1 MKIKIGEVD
10 VELRYTFNSFKY
22 MREFDINEMNDIQN
36 KPFKLFAVLSEL
48 FYGAVNHN
56 PSVVVSK
63 EESDTMLQEYV
74 SSKDCKIGEFINK
87 LFEMLTENDFFK
99 QLQA

>member
-1 MKIKIGEVD
+1 MKIKIGDVD
-10 VELRYTFNSFKY
+10 VELKYTFNSFKY
-22 MREFDINEMNDIQN
+22 MREFEISDMNNLDK
-36 KPFKLFAVLSEL
+36 KPFKIFNALSEL

-63 EESDTMLQEYV
+63 EESDTMLQDYL
-74 SSKDCKIGEFINK
+74 SSDDCNIGEFSNK
-87 LFEMLTENDFFK
+87 LVEMLLENDFFK

>member
-56 PSVVVSK
+56 PSIVISR

-74 SSKDCKIGEFINK
+74 SSKDCNIGEFINK

>member
-36 KPFKLFAVLSEL
+36 KPFKVFAVLSEL

-56 PSVVVSK
+56 PSIVVSK

-74 SSKDCKIGEFINK
+74 SSKDCNIGEFINK

>member
-22 MREFDINEMNDIQN
+22 MREFDINEINDIQS

-56 PSVVVSK
+56 PSIVVSK

-74 SSKDCKIGEFINK
+74 SSKDCNIGEFINK

>member
-22 MREFDINEMNDIQN
+22 MREFDINEINDIQN

-56 PSVVVSK
+56 TSIVVSK

-74 SSKDCKIGEFINK
+74 SSKDCNIGEFINK